1 VRGNT
6 CIDEKGTT
14 QDDDDDDDG
23 KKNEHEGKQVGEK
36 KRTDLKLKTCRPSP
50 SFSYELLLGL
60 AYWPAIRPMRTTGKR
75 APQIRTRE
83 KERMSPI
90 FEEMFS

>member
-1 VRGNT
+1 M
-6 CIDEKGTT
+6 EKA
-14 QDDDDDDDG
+14 
-23 KKNEHEGKQVGEK
+23 NEHEGQTTVKGS
-36 KRTDLKLKTCRPSP
+36 RNNTDLKLKTCLPSP

-60 AYWPAIRPMRTTGKR
+60 AYCPAIRPMRTTGNR

-90 FEEMFS
+90 FEEMFSYALGFRTFF